1 MVPPKSIFLTIN
13 IFFFSSIWEAR
24 LPPGYKKPDPGS
36 SRDDKERYIKAKYER
51 REFLS
56 PLSRGGPG
64 GPAAALVDA
73 VCRSDVAGVSLALGH
88 ATDEEV
94 NSAVSARDARRPLH
108 LAAALGHLGI
118 AQLLIWVRIIYI
130 FIFK

>member
-1 MVPPKSIFLTIN
+1 M
-13 IFFFSSIWEAR
+13 
-24 LPPGYKKPDPGS
+24 PGYKKPDASS
-36 SRDDKERYIKAKYER
+36 SREDKERYIKAKYER

-56 PLSRGGPG
+56 PLPRGGPGG

-118 AQLLIWVRIIYI
+118 AQLLIWVRII
-130 FIFK
+130 FK